1 MSNWPT
7 ALVVELRNNRFGKEE
22 QLLIDAAERKG
33 IIVLPMTEKKLSRN
47 QFAFHQGHLVAGGV
61 QFIRHALR
69 SYGKELPPEDS
80 YPECLYHLLHR
91 KVAKM
96 TSLRAAKNLIEDVG
110 THFVKPASLKR
121 FTGFVTCDSMDPRFN
136 GASDS
141 MPCWVAEPVQFVSEW
156 RCYVAY
162 GVLEDIRFA
171 DHGGDRNIKPD
182 RGVIIDAIRD
192 LTECGAPA
200 GYAVDFGVLSTGQTA
215 LVELNDG
222 FSIGA
227 YDGIEAETYWNVI
240 AARWDELIS

>member
-7 ALVVELRNNRFGKEE
+7 ALVVERRHNRFGKEE
-22 QLLIDAAERKG
+22 QLLIDVAEKKG
-33 IIVLPMTEKKLSRN
+33 IPVISVVEKTVARD
-47 QFAFHQGHLVAGGV
+47 QFAFHKGHLVAGSV
-61 QFIRHALR
+61 PFIRHALR
-69 SYGKELPPEDS
+69 AYGKELPEEDC
-80 YPECLYHLLHR
+80 YPECLYPLLHR

-96 TSLRAAKNLIEDVG
+96 TSLREAKNLIDDVG
-110 THFVKPASLKR
+110 SHFIKPVAMKR

-136 GASDS
+136 GASDK
-141 MPCWVAEPVQFVSEW
+141 MPVWVGQVVEFVSEW
-156 RCYVAY
+156 RCYVSY
-162 GVLEDIRFA
+162 GCLHDIRFA

-227 YDGIEAETYWNVI
+227 YDNLDAETYWNVI
-240 AARWDELIS
+240 CARWDELIS